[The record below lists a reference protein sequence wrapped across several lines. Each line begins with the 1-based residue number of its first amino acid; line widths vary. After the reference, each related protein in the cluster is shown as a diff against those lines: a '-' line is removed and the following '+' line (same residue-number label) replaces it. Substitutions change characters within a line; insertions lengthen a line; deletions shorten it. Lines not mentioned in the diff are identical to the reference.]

1 MSMSIRVANYT
12 NLQMFVNFSNIMVSK
27 YDLLALIDSSHQNGP
42 VERQYRTV
50 ADGMRAMLLGANL
63 DVKFWPYAFKHYV
76 RIRNSLPS
84 RDQDKSPT
92 EIALGQ
98 KDNFKG

>member
-1 MSMSIRVANYT
+1 
-12 NLQMFVNFSNIMVSK
+12 MVSK

-50 ADGMRAMLLGANL
+50 ADGMRAMLLGASL